1 MRAALTGA
9 NGFLGTYI
17 SYYLLKNGHEVVG
30 LRREESSLE
39 MSRKIFELLNELEN
53 SSVDFGHISWVIG
66 DVTDPYSLENLL
78 EGITVVFHTAAV
90 VSFEKK
96 LGDELMLVN
105 VDGTANVVNAACAKG
120 VKKLV
125 LASSVAA
132 LTNIDNQPVVN
143 ESFHNTTFYRF
154 ENLYGESKYRAEME
168 AWRGMAEGLEVVAL
182 NPSVII
188 GAWKFENSSVAMF
201 KSVNKGLSFY
211 PSGIGSFVDVRDVAS
226 AMINAAESDGL
237 SGERFII
244 SGASLPFKD
253 FLQNIAVHLGV
264 KKPSIKAGKVLSVW
278 VARMMQ
284 LTSALMGKSAPFTP
298 AMARAANRQFSYN
311 TTKSQEQLG
320 ITYRPIQDT
329 IKWTADFFLKTSS

>member
-30 LRREESSLE
+30 LRRDDSSME
-39 MSRKIFELLNELEN
+39 MSKKIFQLLNEMES
-53 SSVDFGHISWVIG
+53 SSVDFNHISWVIG
-66 DVTDPYSLENLL
+66 DVTDPYSLENLM
-78 EGITVVFHTAAV
+78 ENVAVVFHTAAM
-90 VSFEKK
+90 VSFETK
-96 LGDELMLVN
+96 LGDDLMLVN

-120 VKKLV
+120 VEKLV

-132 LTNIDNQPVVN
+132 LTNIDNQPVVD

-211 PSGIGSFVDVRDVAS
+211 PSGIGSFVDVRDVAA
-226 AMINAAESDGL
+226 AMITAAESSGL

-244 SGASLPFKD
+244 SGASLPFKE
-253 FLQNIAVHLGV
+253 FLQTIAANLGV
-264 KKPSIKAGKVLSVW
+264 KKPSIRAGKGLSVW
-278 VARMMQ
+278 VARIMQ
-284 LTSALMGKSAPFTP
+284 IMSALKGKSAPLTP
-298 AMARAANRQFSYN
+298 AMARAANRQFSYD
-311 TTKSQEQLG
+311 TSKSQERLS
-320 ITYRPIQDT
+320 IKYRPIQET